1 MPDYSRYQTL
11 KIDCADQVATVT
23 RHRPE
28 VLNAVNPQMHSELE
42 ELFAEI
48 AYDDAINAMVL
59 TGAGRA
65 FCAGGDVKGMD
76 SRQREGGRRLPLRS
90 AKRLIQNMLE
100 VEQPII
106 GAINGDAVGLG
117 ATLALFCDVI
127 IADEK
132 ARFGDTHIR
141 VGLVAG
147 DGGAVIW
154 PLLVGVARAKEFL
167 LTGDLLN
174 ASEAERIGLVNRVV
188 PSGQAY
194 AAGLALAKRLA
205 AGPTRAIRW
214 TKLALN
220 KRLKDEVNLVLD
232 ASLAVETLSM
242 ATDDHR
248 EAARAFVEKRPP
260 RFTGN

>member
-1 MPDYSRYQTL
+1 MPDYSRYHTL
-11 KIDCADQVATVT
+11 QIDCADQVATVT
-23 RHRPE
+23 LHRPE
-28 VLNAVNPQMHSELE
+28 ALNAVNEPMHTELE
-42 ELFAEI
+42 TLFAEI
-48 AYDDAINAMVL
+48 AYDDAINAIVL

-65 FCAGGDVKGMD
+65 FCAGGDIKGMD
-76 SRQREGGRRLPLRS
+76 SRVRAGVRRVPLRG
-90 AKRLIQNMLE
+90 AKRLIQHMLE

-106 GAINGDAVGLG
+106 GAINGDAVGL
-117 ATLALFCDVI
+117 
-127 IADEK
+127 
-132 ARFGDTHIR
+132 
-141 VGLVAG
+141 VAG
-147 DGGAVIW
+147 DGGAVVW

-167 LTGDLLN
+167 LTGDLIT
-174 ASEAERIGLVNRVV
+174 ATEAERSGLVNRVV
-188 PSGQAY
+188 PAGQAY
-194 AAGLALAKRLA
+194 TEGLALAKRLA

-260 RFTGN
+260 RFTGT

>member
-11 KIDCADQVATVT
+11 SIDCADQIATVT
-23 RHRPE
+23 LNRPE

-42 ELFAEI
+42 ALFTEI
-48 AYDDAINAMVL
+48 AYDDDLNAIVL

-65 FCAGGDVKGMD
+65 FCAGGDIRGMD
-76 SRQREGGRRLPLRS
+76 QRQREGTRRIPLRS

-117 ATLALFCDVI
+117 ATIALLCDIV
-127 IADEK
+127 IADEG
-132 ARFGDTHIR
+132 ARIGDPHVK

-154 PLLVGVARAKEFL
+154 PLLVGIARAKEFL

-174 ASEAERIGLVNRVV
+174 ATEAERIGLVNRVV
-188 PSGQAY
+188 ASGQAY
-194 AAGLALAKRLA
+194 PEGLALAKRLA

-214 TKLALN
+214 TKLSLN

-242 ATDDHR
+242 ATEDHR

-260 RFTGN
+260 NFTGY

>member
-11 KIDCADQVATVT
+11 QIDCADQVATVT
-23 RHRPE
+23 LNRPQ
-28 VLNAVNPQMHSELE
+28 VLNAVNPQMHTELE

-48 AYDDAINAMVL
+48 TADDAINAIVL

-65 FCAGGDVKGMD
+65 FCAGGDIRGMD
-76 SRQREGGRRLPLRS
+76 SRAREGAQRIPLRS
-90 AKRLIQNMLE
+90 AKRLVQNMLE

-132 ARFGDTHIR
+132 ARFGDTHIK

-154 PLLVGVARAKEFL
+154 PLLVGIARAKEL
-167 LTGDLLN
+167 LMTGDLIN
-174 ASEAERIGLVNRVV
+174 AMEAERIGLINRVV
-188 PSGQAY
+188 PAGQAY
-194 AAGLALAKRLA
+194 PAGLTLAKRLA

-214 TKLALN
+214 TKLSLN

-242 ATDDHR
+242 ATEDHK

-260 RFTGN
+260 RFTGH

>member
-1 MPDYSRYQTL
+1 MPDYSRYHTL
-11 KIDCADQVATVT
+11 QIDCADQVATVT
-23 RHRPE
+23 LHRPE
-28 VLNAVNPQMHSELE
+28 ALNAVNEPMHTELE
-42 ELFAEI
+42 TLFAEI
-48 AYDDAINAMVL
+48 AYDDAINAIVL

-65 FCAGGDVKGMD
+65 FCAGGDIKGMD
-76 SRQREGGRRLPLRS
+76 SRVRAGVRRVPLRG
-90 AKRLIQNMLE
+90 AKRLIQHMLE

-117 ATLALFCDVI
+117 ATVALLCDII
-127 IADEK
+127 IADER
-132 ARFGDTHIR
+132 ARFGDTHIK

-147 DGGAVIW
+147 DGGAVVW

-167 LTGDLLN
+167 LTGDLIT
-174 ASEAERIGLVNRVV
+174 ATEAERSGLVNRVV
-188 PSGQAY
+188 PAGQAY
-194 AAGLALAKRLA
+194 TEGLALAKRLA

-260 RFTGN
+260 RFTGT

>member
-1 MPDYSRYQTL
+1 
-11 KIDCADQVATVT
+11 
-23 RHRPE
+23 
-28 VLNAVNPQMHSELE
+28 
-42 ELFAEI
+42 
-48 AYDDAINAMVL
+48 
-59 TGAGRA
+59 
-65 FCAGGDVKGMD
+65 
-76 SRQREGGRRLPLRS
+76 
-90 AKRLIQNMLE
+90 
-100 VEQPII
+100 
-106 GAINGDAVGLG
+106 
-117 ATLALFCDVI
+117 
-127 IADEK
+127 
-132 ARFGDTHIR
+132 